1 MKPIEKWQP
10 PKDIKPWIVC
20 AANKNRA
27 NGYIVCGARHW
38 DNVMQKQ
45 IAVFYDTTVKSRG
58 KDWEQGFI
66 DQWGRFYNRKD
77 AMKAVKESGQPFNA
91 ERNSG
96 NGDILFSEG
105 LY

>member
-1 MKPIEKWQP
+1 MTEEWQP

-20 AANKNRA
+20 AACRHCSD
-27 NGYIVCGARHW
+27 IILGARHY
-38 DNVMQKQ
+38 DRLMHEQKNS
-45 IAVFYDTTVKSRG
+45 YYLEPGER
-58 KDWEQGFI
+58 WEQGFI
-66 DQWGRFYNRKD
+66 DQFGRFYNRKD

-96 NGDILFSEG
+96 NGDELYSEG